1 MESEWK
7 WENGEWINRPGMAE
21 VTGLGESERS
31 FIAFRATP
39 GIYYS
44 TNLPPLERQFPPTTD
59 QTFIGIP
66 PRWTCVY
73 CKSSLPNERDECPN
87 CGGPRYETNA

>member
-7 WENGEWINRPGMAE
+7 WENGEWVNGIE
-21 VTGLGESERS
+21 VTGLGE
-31 FIAFRATP
+31 RALSYIP
-39 GIYYS
+39 VIQDIYGSYS
-44 TNLPPLERQFPPTTD
+44 TCGVIRPHGYIPQP

-73 CKSSLPNERDECPN
+73 CKSSLSSDRDKCPN
-87 CGGPRYETNA
+87 CGGPRHEANA